1 MDNDSMQYAVGAV
14 VWLIGMLIGSLIGC
28 LVKIDALTNRKEP

>member
-1 MDNDSMQYAVGAV
+1 MQYAVGAV